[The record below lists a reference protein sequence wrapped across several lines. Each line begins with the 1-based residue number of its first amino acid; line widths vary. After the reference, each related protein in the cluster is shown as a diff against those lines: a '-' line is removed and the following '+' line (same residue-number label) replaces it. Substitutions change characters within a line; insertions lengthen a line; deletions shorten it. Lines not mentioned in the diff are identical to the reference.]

1 MTKLNKKGCLPNY
14 IGGQPPSP
22 RDLAHKGPMHDER
35 QCQDQPTLPHASV
48 TSYGAQVASQHCPI
62 LLTGM
67 RIVSKLIK
75 ISSWQSSKIKKW
87 RLKTAFKNWGN
98 IVRIIHPKSTLKF
111 LKKLS

>member
-67 RIVSKLIK
+67 RDSIK
-75 ISSWQSSKIKKW
+75 IDQN
-87 RLKTAFKNWGN
+87 FKLA
-98 IVRIIHPKSTLKF
+98 IIENQKMEVENCIQ
-111 LKKLS
+111 KLGKYCSDNPSEIDS